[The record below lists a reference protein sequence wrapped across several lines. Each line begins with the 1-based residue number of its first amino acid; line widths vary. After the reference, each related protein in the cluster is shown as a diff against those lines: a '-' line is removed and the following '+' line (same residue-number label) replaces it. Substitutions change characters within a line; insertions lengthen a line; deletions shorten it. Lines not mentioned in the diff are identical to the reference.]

1 MATVKTQLVID
12 GKNNSK
18 KAFDEVNTQLNSMN
32 RQLATAGKAIV
43 AAFSVSAL
51 TGAIRGIANA
61 ADSYNLMNARLK
73 LATSSQEEFNTAQ
86 SELRRIAAATQAP
99 LESLAT
105 LYQRISRPLKE
116 AGRSQADILKVTEA
130 VATSFRVS
138 GASAVEAEQGVIQFA
153 QALGSGALRGDEFN
167 SVAEQAPRLMQALAD
182 SIGVPVGALK
192 EMAAQG
198 LLTASVVTD
207 ALVSQLDTLRTEAE
221 SLPETVGG
229 AMTALSDR
237 WTEAVG
243 KTNVQPLID
252 AINNLGETLSDPVV
266 VSNLVA
272 LASALA
278 TLAGTAVDGASEF
291 VDLGKRIAFVAANS
305 QGMVSELDK
314 VDQQI
319 KDLDRSLQGTG
330 FSATIDGLLFSKE
343 ELQAKRDALVAFRAA
358 IVEEQTGMNAE
369 LEFLADVAAEA
380 AEAARQVEIDQR
392 SKYIGDLKRLQDQA
406 VKDAKDAGKKLAT
419 AEKSANS
426 ELNKIRDDR
435 LKIEE
440 RYQQALAGLNSGG
453 EASYGAAQSLKVGAR
468 NALKAGDIEGA
479 QSQAQAAL
487 KMLDELKAAGEST
500 YGFEGFIKELRD
512 IEIAANGIEESRA
525 EDKVEAIKVQIKS
538 MADEAAKLKDLPIS
552 FKMDDASLANA
563 KSQIDQLKARANI
576 DPTVASSATS
586 SAGPSPAAPIR
597 QDGARSFTNKP
608 TQEVEIKPTGIRQDG
623 LNSFT
628 NLPAVPVDIEPAGIR
643 QDGENSFTN
652 LPPVPVDI
660 LPVGIR
666 QDGESSFTNLP
677 PVDVALEVDQES
689 ATQTTEAV
697 QALINDLKAGAVVPV
712 KVTAVGGDTQPVEGY
727 ATGGYISG
735 PGTGTSDSIP
745 ALLSN
750 GEYVIRA
757 AAVRKLGKRHLDML
771 NRGIPIPRFADGGMV
786 GTVSSLDTGPRS
798 LGSLDINLG
807 GDVFQ
812 VFADAGQADGIR
824 LAAKKFGR
832 TKR

>member
-12 GKNNSK
+12 GKNNTK
-18 KAFDEVNTQLNSMN
+18 RAFDEVNGQLNTMN
-32 RQLATAGKAIV
+32 KQLATAGKAII

-86 SELRRIAAATQAP
+86 AELRKIAIATQTP

-138 GASAVEAEQGVIQFA
+138 GASAQEAENGVIQFA

-198 LLTASVVTD
+198 LLTADVVTS
-207 ALVSQLDTLRTEAE
+207 ALVEQLATLRTEAE

-229 AMTALSDR
+229 AMTALSDQ
-237 WTEAVG
+237 WNKAVG
-243 KTNVQPLID
+243 QTNVQPLIN
-252 AINNLGETLSDPVV
+252 AINSLGETLSDPAVV
-266 VSNLVA
+266 ANLVS

-291 VDLGKRIAFVAANS
+291 VDLGKRIAYVAANS

-330 FSATIDGLLFSKE
+330 LNTTIDGLLFSTE
-343 ELQAKRDALVAFRAA
+343 ELQAKREALVAFRAA

-369 LEFLADVAAEA
+369 LEFLADVANAA
-380 AEAARQVEIDQR
+380 AEAAQQTDLDQR
-392 SKYIGDLKRLQDQA
+392 SKYIGELKSQQDQM
-406 VKDAKDAGKKLAT
+406 VKAAEAASKSLVA
-419 AEKSANS
+419 AEKKANS
-426 ELNKIRDDR
+426 ELTKVRADR

-440 RYQQALAGLNSGG
+440 RYQEALAGMNSGG
-453 EASYGAAQSLKVGAR
+453 DASYGAAQSLKVGAR
-468 NALKAGDIEGA
+468 EALRAGDVAGA
-479 QSQAQAAL
+479 QAQAQAAL
-487 KMLDELKAAGEST
+487 KMIQDLAAAGENT
-500 YGFEGFIKELRD
+500 YGFEGFIKELQGIELAAND
-512 IEIAANGIEESRA
+512 IEQSRA
-525 EDKVEAIKVQIKS
+525 EDKIKAIK
-538 MADEAAKLKDLPIS
+538 DELRLLKEASLELKDMPVS
-552 FKMDDASLANA
+552 FEMDDAKLAEVQAKIDALANQKVIIQVGA
-563 KSQIDQLKARANI
+563 QYDFDSEYTLQ
-576 DPTVASSATS
+576 DP
-586 SAGPSPAAPIR
+586 GPAP
-597 QDGARSFTNKP
+597 QGF
-608 TQEVEIKPTGIRQDG
+608 
-623 LNSFT
+623 
-628 NLPAVPVDIEPAGIR
+628 
-643 QDGENSFTN
+643 
-652 LPPVPVDI
+652 
-660 LPVGIR
+660 
-666 QDGESSFTNLP
+666 
-677 PVDVALEVDQES
+677 
-689 ATQTTEAV
+689 
-697 QALINDLKAGAVVPV
+697 
-712 KVTAVGGDTQPVEGY
+712 
-727 ATGGYISG
+727 ATGGMIRG

-757 AAVRKLGKRHLDML
+757 AAVRKLGKNALDL
-771 NRGIPIPRFADGGMV
+771 INRGIAIPRFADGGLV
-786 GTVSSLDTGPRS
+786 GAISSMQSGTPRD
-798 LGSLDINLG
+798 LGSIRFDIG
-807 GDVFQ
+807 GEQFNI
-812 VFADAGQADGIR
+812 FANPSQASEIR
-824 LAAKKFGR
+824 QAAKKFGR
-832 TKR
+832 THRS